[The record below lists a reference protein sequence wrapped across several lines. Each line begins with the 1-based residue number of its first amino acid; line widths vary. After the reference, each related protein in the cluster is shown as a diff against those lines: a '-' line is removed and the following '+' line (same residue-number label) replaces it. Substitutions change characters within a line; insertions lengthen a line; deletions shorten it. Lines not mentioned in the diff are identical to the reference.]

1 MYLLAF
7 HIIYLYNN
15 CFILFSRIST
25 SYIQALLKHGA
36 DADDGGD
43 KASCNPV
50 KNHQYKSLSLS
61 LPPSLSLS
69 FVFLI
74 ADPAH
79 QSLWY
84 IFGMLQ
90 YVLEWHIF
98 ECPRGYIFGIMV
110 PGFAFLIRVANNSAS
125 LNVQSSKHW
134 SHVSPCHVAYPSNW
148 FWFFL
153 YTCLCFTMFTP
164 LPSFRNGI
172 WIWIGF
178 GKLSMP
184 GLDTSLCGIWRRSC
198 RGGSNLHGD
207 RTGQIAHFF
216 SRFFI
221 SFHIFIWYHW
231 YMLISFDCEI
241 YLHWTQS

>member
-1 MYLLAF
+1 
-7 HIIYLYNN
+7 
-15 CFILFSRIST
+15 
-25 SYIQALLKHGA
+25 
-36 DADDGGD
+36 
-43 KASCNPV
+43 
-50 KNHQYKSLSLS
+50 
-61 LPPSLSLS
+61 
-69 FVFLI
+69 
-74 ADPAH
+74 
-79 QSLWY
+79 
-84 IFGMLQ
+84 MLQ

-216 SRFFI
+216 PDFSYLFI
-221 SFHIFIWYHW
+221 S
-231 YMLISFDCEI
+231 SFDIIDIC
-241 YLHWTQS
+241 

>member
-1 MYLLAF
+1 
-7 HIIYLYNN
+7 
-15 CFILFSRIST
+15 
-25 SYIQALLKHGA
+25 
-36 DADDGGD
+36 
-43 KASCNPV
+43 
-50 KNHQYKSLSLS
+50 
-61 LPPSLSLS
+61 
-69 FVFLI
+69 
-74 ADPAH
+74 
-79 QSLWY
+79 
-84 IFGMLQ
+84 MLQ

-134 SHVSPCHVAYPSNW
+134 SHVSPCHVAYPSKW

-178 GKLSMP
+178 GKAVERARAGHLSLWHLAKVMQRWVKP
-184 GLDTSLCGIWRRSC
+184 SWRPHRS
-198 RGGSNLHGD
+198 N
-207 RTGQIAHFF
+207 RTFF

-221 SFHIFIWYHW
+221 SFHIFI
-231 YMLISFDCEI
+231 
-241 YLHWTQS
+241 